1 MSQTPCRM
9 DFRGFTWDLLLPS
22 NIDSEIQAGRDW
34 EPVVINYIEQHV
46 GPGMNVVDVGANIGW
61 FTLIM
66 SRLVT
71 ETGQVHAY
79 EPEPSF
85 YCRLKN
91 HVALNVNHKNISDNV
106 YLDEIA
112 LSDVLEA
119 GWCVKNGEPYYSS
132 AIIHK
137 VKPIVQPDDVDIM
150 KVACV
155 PLDVTWFS
163 TRRLDFIKID
173 VDGYELKVLIGAA
186 ETITKYRPRMVIEIA
201 NNENAAAIVA
211 LLQSWNYT
219 MKAESSMQIFS
230 SNQIY
235 DQFRTGEGTINIIAE
250 PR

>member
-22 NIDSEIQAGRDW
+22 NIDSEIQVGRDW
-34 EPVVINYIEQHV
+34 EPVVTNYIEQHV

-71 ETGQVHAY
+71 ETGQVYAF

-85 YCRLKN
+85 CSRLRN
-91 HVALNVNHKNISDNV
+91 HVALNFSYKNISDNV
-106 YLDEIA
+106 YLDQVA
-112 LSDVLEA
+112 LSDVIESV
-119 GWCVKNGEPYYSS
+119 WCVKNIGPHFSS
-132 AIIHK
+132 ASICQTKLK
-137 VKPIVQPDDVDIM
+137 VEDSCFTPIR
-150 KVACV
+150 CV
-155 PLDVTWFS
+155 PLDVIWNPI
-163 TRRLDFIKID
+163 RPLHFIKID

-186 ETITKYRPRMVIEIA
+186 QTITKYRPRMVIEIA

-219 MKAESSMQIFS
+219 MKAESSMQVFS

-235 DQFRTGEGTINIIAE
+235 DQFRTGEGTINVIAE